1 MGLSPPPVDKAAR
14 PPKLE
19 TRFGLEGLPLS
30 ALAAQLNIAIRPME
44 GTMSTTASSGK
55 LVRPEAELEAEENN
69 ITRIAWS
76 GGIAVTVVTAVV
88 LGVAVATAGGG
99 LGWHVALYAALAG
112 VPFSYA
118 IFSNVIMRRM
128 EVAVFA
134 RYRNQLLSQI
144 EDLSEMVYRDE
155 LTGLYNR
162 RHFYE
167 VARVEIEKSKISKRP
182 LAIVLMDLDGL
193 KRINDEHGHNVGDVV
208 IANLGRVI
216 AAHTRLDDV
225 PARLGGDE
233 FGIVMPGTDKR
244 GAFSL
249 ARRLWMD
256 LEQIPMYESNGMALT
271 VTVSIGLA
279 GYPWGGE
286 TVEEM
291 IQWADADM
299 YANKVSRNVSSAV
312 PIEEKPTDLDSVTD
326 DILGGV

>member
-1 MGLSPPPVDKAAR
+1 
-14 PPKLE
+14 
-19 TRFGLEGLPLS
+19 
-30 ALAAQLNIAIRPME
+30 ME
-44 GTMSTTASSGK
+44 GAMSTTISTTGMA
-55 LVRPEAELEAEENN
+55 RPEGNLEAEETN
-69 ITRIAWS
+69 ISRIAWT
-76 GGIAVTVVTAVV
+76 GGIAVTIVTAAV

-99 LGWHVALYAALAG
+99 VWWHVALYCTLAG

-118 IFSNVIMRRM
+118 IFSNVVMRRM
-128 EVAVFA
+128 ETAVFA
-134 RYRNQLLSQI
+134 RYRDQLLSQI

-182 LAIVLMDLDGL
+182 LAIVIMDLDRL
-193 KRINDEHGHNVGDVV
+193 KVINDEHGHNVGDVV
-208 IANLGRVI
+208 LANLGRVI
-216 AAHTRLDDV
+216 AAHTRSDDV

-244 GAFSL
+244 GAFAL
-249 ARRLWMD
+249 ARRLWQD
-256 LEQIPMYESNGMALT
+256 LEQIPMYEANGIALT
-271 VTVSIGLA
+271 VTISIGLA

-299 YANKVSRNVSSAV
+299 YANKVSRNISGVA
-312 PIEEKPTDLDSVTD
+312 PIDEAPKDIDAITD
-326 DILGGV
+326 DVLGGV

>member
-1 MGLSPPPVDKAAR
+1 
-14 PPKLE
+14 
-19 TRFGLEGLPLS
+19 
-30 ALAAQLNIAIRPME
+30 ME
-44 GTMSTTASSGK
+44 GAMSTTINTNRMP
-55 LVRPEAELEAEENN
+55 RPEGNLEAEETN
-69 ITRIAWS
+69 ITRIAWT
-76 GGIAVTVVTAVV
+76 GGVAVTVVTTVV

-99 LGWHVALYAALAG
+99 IWWHVALYCILAG

-128 EVAVFA
+128 ETAVFA

-182 LAIVLMDLDGL
+182 LAIVIMDLDRL
-193 KRINDEHGHNVGDVV
+193 KVINDEHGHNVGDAVL
-208 IANLGRVI
+208 ANLGRVI
-216 AAHTRLDDV
+216 AAHTRSDDV

-244 GAFSL
+244 GCFAL
-249 ARRLWMD
+249 ARRLWQDM
-256 LEQIPMYESNGMALT
+256 EHIPMYEANGLALT

-299 YANKVSRNVSSAV
+299 YANKVSRNITNAV
-312 PIEEKPTDLDSVTD
+312 PIDEAPTDINAVAD
-326 DILGGV
+326 DVLGGV

>member
-1 MGLSPPPVDKAAR
+1 M
-14 PPKLE
+14 
-19 TRFGLEGLPLS
+19 
-30 ALAAQLNIAIRPME
+30 
-44 GTMSTTASSGK
+44 
-55 LVRPEAELEAEENN
+55 VRPDDLESEENN
-69 ITRIAWS
+69 VTRIAWT
-76 GGIAVTVVTAVV
+76 GGIAVTLITTVV
-88 LGVAVATAGGG
+88 LAVAVATAGGG
-99 LGWHVALYAALAG
+99 IGWHVALYCTLAG

-128 EVAVFA
+128 ENAVFA

-167 VARVEIEKSKISKRP
+167 AARVEIAKSKISKRP
-182 LAIVLMDLDGL
+182 LAIVIMDLDRL
-193 KRINDEHGHNVGDVV
+193 KVINDEHGHNVGDVV
-208 IANLGRVI
+208 LANLGRVI
-216 AAHTRLDDV
+216 AAHTRSDDV

-244 GAFSL
+244 GTFAL
-249 ARRLWMD
+249 ARRLWQD
-256 LEQIPMYESNGMALT
+256 LESIPMYESNGIALT

-299 YANKVSRNVSSAV
+299 YANKVSRNITNAV
-312 PIEEKPTDLDSVTD
+312 PIDEMPTDIDAITD
-326 DILGGV
+326 DVFGGV

>member
-1 MGLSPPPVDKAAR
+1 
-14 PPKLE
+14 
-19 TRFGLEGLPLS
+19 
-30 ALAAQLNIAIRPME
+30 
-44 GTMSTTASSGK
+44 MSTTFNSK
-55 LVRPEAELEAEENN
+55 LSRHDSDLEAEETN
-69 ITRIAWS
+69 ITRIAWT
-76 GGIAVTVVTAVV
+76 GGIAVTVVTSAV
-88 LGVAVATAGGG
+88 LGIAVATAGGAIW
-99 LGWHVALYAALAG
+99 WHVALYTILAG
-112 VPFSYA
+112 IPFSYA

-128 EVAVFA
+128 ENSVFA
-134 RYRNQLLSQI
+134 RYRKQLLSQI

-167 VARVEIEKSKISKRP
+167 VGRVEIEKAKISKRP

-193 KRINDEHGHNVGDVV
+193 KKINDEHGHNVGDVV

-216 AAHTRLDDV
+216 AAHTRSDDV

-244 GAFSL
+244 GAFAL
-249 ARRLWMD
+249 ARRLWQD
-256 LEQIPMYESNGMALT
+256 LEQIPMYEAHGQAMA

-299 YANKVSRNVSSAV
+299 YANKISRHITNKV
-312 PIEEKPTDLDSVTD
+312 PIAEAPTDFDSIAD
-326 DILGGV
+326 DVLGGL